1 MQAVAATIESAV
13 LSPRLNSPTL
23 AIPFGLQA
31 RGREIRIR
39 GAPVR
44 FRSPRWRRAC
54 GWDISRSSPS
64 PCSSLAEH
72 RDGTKPKRGPLIDE
86 RLARAQVQVA
96 ELARRHRLD
105 VDPNAAGRD
114 LSVGVRQRV
123 EILKTLYRDT
133 RILIL
138 DELTAALTSPERDA
152 LFLASYEASS
162 PRGDRWF

>member
-1 MQAVAATIESAV
+1 
-13 LSPRLNSPTL
+13 
-23 AIPFGLQA
+23 
-31 RGREIRIR
+31 
-39 GAPVR
+39 
-44 FRSPRWRRAC
+44 
-54 GWDISRSSPS
+54 
-64 PCSSLAEH
+64 
-72 RDGTKPKRGPLIDE
+72 
-86 RLARAQVQVA
+86 LARAQVQVA